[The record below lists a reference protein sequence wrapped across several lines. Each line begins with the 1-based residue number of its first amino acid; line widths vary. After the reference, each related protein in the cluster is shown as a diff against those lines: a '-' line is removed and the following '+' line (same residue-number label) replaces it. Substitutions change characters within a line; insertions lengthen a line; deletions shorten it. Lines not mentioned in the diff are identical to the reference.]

1 MVQDVR
7 HSAATVGVENFD
19 IVRQVFSAT
28 KCPANPSRR
37 HPPRPLSKP
46 LSVDEVV
53 GQAFIFLIAGY
64 EIVTNTPTCWKSPT
78 SIFLMRKQR
87 HRGGGRSQDSNR
99 GARPQSLCFELASPV
114 LPCPWSLS
122 TATWP

>member
-7 HSAATVGVENFD
+7 HSAATIGVENFD

-37 HPPRPLSKP
+37 HPPRPLSKS

-64 EIVTNTPTCWKSPT
+64 EIVTNTLSFATYLLATNPECQEKLLEEVDRFSKKHVSTVICV
-78 SIFLMRKQR
+78 
-87 HRGGGRSQDSNR
+87 
-99 GARPQSLCFELASPV
+99 ALCS
-114 LPCPWSLS
+114 SK
-122 TATWP
+122 